1 MNHSPLRHRSKCKI
15 KCSPSKICN
24 PKTGRCVKKSGR
36 IGKRLRK
43 KSSSRKHR
51 RKKKLPKRNAAPYL
65 HRKRSQPRK
74 SPTRSRK
81 SPAWTREKCFKKCGK
96 YMHSP
101 KKVTT
106 LNNLFAPRSPQ
117 LPKGLADYQK
127 ALLRIEAKYKNVS
140 SGGIAGSTLSRQD
153 LSAELKQLRSVLKK
167 GGLSTTA
174 REDIEDQIEDIL
186 EEKNYESTP

>member
-1 MNHSPLRHRSKCKI
+1 
-15 KCSPSKICN
+15 
-24 PKTGRCVKKSGR
+24 
-36 IGKRLRK
+36 
-43 KSSSRKHR
+43 
-51 RKKKLPKRNAAPYL
+51 
-65 HRKRSQPRK
+65 
-74 SPTRSRK
+74 
-81 SPAWTREKCFKKCGK
+81 
-96 YMHSP
+96 MHSP

-106 LNNLFAPRSPQ
+106 LKNNLFAPRSQQ